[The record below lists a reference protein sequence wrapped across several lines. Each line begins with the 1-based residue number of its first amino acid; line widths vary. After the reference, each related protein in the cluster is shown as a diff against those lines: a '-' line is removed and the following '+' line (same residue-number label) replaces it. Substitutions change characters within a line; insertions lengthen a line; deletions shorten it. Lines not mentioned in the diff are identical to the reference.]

1 MLFSVHQTH
10 LFLIASFFGVR
21 FWGVIGPW
29 ALTLLDGLDV
39 RVLGLDI
46 RLGDG
51 LRPLVG
57 VDWLEFE
64 FLLWRKMSRYSL
76 SPGLVLC

>member
-1 MLFSVHQTH
+1 M
-10 LFLIASFFGVR
+10 
-21 FWGVIGPW
+21 IGLW
-29 ALTLLDGLDV
+29 ALGFLDGFGE
-39 RVLGLDI
+39 RVLGLGV

-57 VDWLEFE
+57 VDWLEVE